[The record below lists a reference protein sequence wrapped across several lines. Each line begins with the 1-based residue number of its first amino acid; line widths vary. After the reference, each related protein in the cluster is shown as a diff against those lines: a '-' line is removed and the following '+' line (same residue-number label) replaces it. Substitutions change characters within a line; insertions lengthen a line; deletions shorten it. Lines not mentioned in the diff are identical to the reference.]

1 MPHVYSLDGITPVV
15 DSSAFVHPTAVL
27 IGDVIIGPNCYI
39 GPGASLRGDF
49 GRIVFEE
56 GSNLQDN
63 CVVHT
68 FPNAETIVER
78 GGHIGHGAI
87 LHGCRIKQ
95 YAMVGMAAVIMDDAE
110 IGESAVVA
118 ALTFVKAGMLVPAR
132 SLIAGTPGKVIRE
145 LTDGEIEWKNEGTA
159 IYQALS
165 LRCKASLREAEPLSE
180 VEPGRQRMHVPQ
192 FEPLQ
197 RSKKNSPIKKDDL
210 RIV

>member
-1 MPHVYSLDGITPVV
+1 MPQVYSLDGVTPVV
-15 DSSAFVHPTAVL
+15 DPSAFVHPTAVL

-87 LHGCRIKQ
+87 LHGCRVKQ
-95 YAMVGMAAVIMDDAE
+95 DAMVGMTAVVMDDAE
-110 IGESAVVA
+110 IGESAVIA
-118 ALTFVKAGMLVPAR
+118 ALTFIKAGMLVPPR
-132 SLIAGTPGKVIRE
+132 SLVAGTPGRVIRE
-145 LTDGEIEWKNEGTA
+145 LSDDEIEWKNDGTA

-165 LRCKASLREAEPLSE
+165 LRCKASLRESEPLTE
-180 VEPGRQRMHVPQ
+180 VEPGRQRMRVPQ
-192 FEPLQ
+192 FEPLH
-197 RSKKNSPIKKDDL
+197 RTKKNSSLKKDDL
-210 RIV
+210 RVV

>member
-1 MPHVYSLDGITPVV
+1 MPNVYSLDGITPVV
-15 DSSAFVHPTAVL
+15 DSSAFVHPAAVL

-95 YAMVGMAAVIMDDAE
+95 DAMVGMKAIIMDDVE
-110 IGESAVVA
+110 IGESAIVA
-118 ALTFVKAGMLVPAR
+118 ALTFVKAGMIVPAR
-132 SLIAGTPGKVIRE
+132 SLVAGTPAKVVRQLSDEE
-145 LTDGEIEWKNEGTA
+145 LAWKNEGTA

-165 LRCKASLREAEPLSE
+165 LRCKAGLREAEPLSE
-180 VEPGRQRMHVPQ
+180 VEPGRQRMRVPQ

-197 RSKKNSPIKKDDL
+197 RSKKNALFKQDDL
-210 RIV
+210 KIV

>member
-1 MPHVYSLDGITPVV
+1 MPQVYSLDGVTPVV
-15 DSSAFVHPTAVL
+15 DPSAFVHPTAVL

-87 LHGCRIKQ
+87 LHGCRVKQ
-95 YAMVGMAAVIMDDAE
+95 DATVGMTAVVMDDAE

-118 ALTFVKAGMLVPAR
+118 ALTFIKAGMLVPPR
-132 SLIAGTPGKVIRE
+132 SLVAGTPGRVIRE
-145 LTDGEIEWKNEGTA
+145 LSDDEIEWKNDGAA

-165 LRCKASLREAEPLSE
+165 LRCKASLRESEPLTE
-180 VEPGRQRMHVPQ
+180 VEPGRQRMRVPQ
-192 FEPLQ
+192 FEPLH
-197 RSKKNSPIKKDDL
+197 RTKKNSSLKKDDL
-210 RIV
+210 RVV

>member
-1 MPHVYSLDGITPVV
+1 MPQVYSLDGVTPVV
-15 DSSAFVHPTAVL
+15 DPSAFVHPTAVL

-87 LHGCRIKQ
+87 LHGCRVKQ
-95 YAMVGMAAVIMDDAE
+95 DATVGMTAVVMDDAE

-118 ALTFVKAGMLVPAR
+118 ALTFIKAGMLVPPR
-132 SLIAGTPGKVIRE
+132 SLVAGTPGRVIRE
-145 LTDGEIEWKNEGTA
+145 LSDDEIEWKNDGTA

-165 LRCKASLREAEPLSE
+165 LRCKASLRESEPLTE
-180 VEPGRQRMHVPQ
+180 VEPGRQRMRVPQ
-192 FEPLQ
+192 FEPLH
-197 RSKKNSPIKKDDL
+197 RTKKNSSLKKDDL
-210 RIV
+210 RVV

>member
-1 MPHVYSLDGITPVV
+1 MPNVYSLDGITPVV
-15 DSSAFVHPTAVL
+15 DSSAFVHPAAVL

-95 YAMVGMAAVIMDDAE
+95 DAMVGMKAIIMDDVE
-110 IGESAVVA
+110 IGESAIVA
-118 ALTFVKAGMLVPAR
+118 ALTFVKAGMIVPAR
-132 SLIAGTPGKVIRE
+132 SLVAGTPAKVVRQLSDEE
-145 LTDGEIEWKNEGTA
+145 LAWKNEGTA

-165 LRCKASLREAEPLSE
+165 LRCKAGLREAEPLSE
-180 VEPGRQRMHVPQ
+180 VEPGRQRMRVPQ
-192 FEPLQ
+192 FEPLL
-197 RSKKNSPIKKDDL
+197 RSKKNALFKQDDL
-210 RIV
+210 KIV